1 MRWGGEP
8 YNKTLDWIQAKVAQL
23 PSASSLD
30 DSDFKGARDSPL
42 KSSQLQAQA
51 QTQTQTETQTQVDAA
66 TAKFMWESTATPA
79 LKLDDSAAWSDAPP
93 AAPGMQL
100 WKQRVRQGQHG
111 YRDDSLGD
119 ADFFLALLIGVPG
132 PRPALLAFTEVRKFT
147 DMDWGAKGIGMRASY
162 DGGRTFT
169 TSVEIV
175 TDPPQ
180 GANLTREWTAQPYRG
195 EGWDGLSLGT
205 VTYDNH
211 TGEVLLHYTLCA
223 NPCIQFGCVRPKSCG
238 ADYTSRTMIVSSND
252 SFQSWSAPVEVSA
265 QLASGKK
272 PIHTF
277 FPGSGEGTQTASGR
291 LIVCGYTNDC
301 APARGQKR
309 NCTDPLH
316 CVDNCQSSVLIL
328 SDTHGK
334 TWRGGA
340 RVTDYS
346 ALPTNE
352 CDAVV
357 LRNGSVLVSMRSYGQ
372 SRMQARS
379 DDGGES
385 FVASSIH
392 HVPEL
397 PSPGCQSSLIAD
409 ADGTLFLSHPYNPST
424 RENMTIST
432 SRDDGNSWSVLA
444 NIWPGPSGY
453 GSLAVVPAAFGG
465 PPSVALAYNRG
476 QTGDGCY
483 GSACPYSTV
492 VSFAVVPT
500 SQASVE
506 ANSAPAGIKAL
517 PSPVAEDKSKGE
529 SPLMSVGWWCS
540 SSSWP
545 ADSPGIFDNHE
556 RIVADVAARSCTTAS
571 DCVAANNVSD
581 LLFGPRRCLNGT
593 DTLCPYALA
602 NGTAL
607 PSVSDLV
614 QFGRDRW
621 GSNKF
626 IVAEKLGSAWSA
638 VIADAACY
646 VKEQL
651 NRSGTDRCGE
661 VMKTYSESLCQSVSQ
676 AALTEWILDGEAV
689 YAKEGVLLDEHT
701 GPGTAQA
708 LRYIKSTCAIE
719 HNLALTIGWTL
730 HGDSGMQ
737 TYLFQNYTTFVG
749 SRATS
754 RVVDLADWL
763 LPRTYGDPLRG
774 KYFSF
779 SSSAHPGECSPSR
792 DQALM
797 EWVANAR
804 EQYQIPAS
812 KLLIG
817 IGSKHT
823 SYRCDASPMQVEPCD
838 TVPADCMASDWTP
851 SQGDRAGG
859 SSQEEIY
866 DQVAAGDM
874 TMRYDTWA
882 QQSYFASNQTGKEGL
897 TYVDSNTAQAFDF
910 QLRQLKWRGV
920 RGYFTQCV
928 EDDYT
933 VTSSGVG
940 RHWAQ
945 DTAIHQ
951 RFQQESELFAVSVG
965 AASSAAGGLDISS
978 GDSICRIFGG
988 RIETLE
994 EPVPARCAVPPC
1006 VVKCFGIRPATAASA
1021 WPLTLLPFNGSH
1033 WSQLRASSR
1042 SQKEPPTRDGG
1053 GGTTTSSSAAA
1064 PMLLQVTTK
1073 SMANLDEMQDPAKLA
1088 TEVSYHREVPFTSDA
1103 GRIIAALLGGVVATE
1118 AQVHAAAASGADWPQ
1133 LGLTMNDESPREND
1147 MRGLAPTGA
1156 AGVLRNVLQVFDG
1169 GLRALGAVN
1178 VYTNISAAAV
1188 ERVNS
1193 DPTSPFHVR
1202 LSHTT

>member
-1 MRWGGEP
+1 MISP
-8 YNKTLDWIQAKVAQL
+8 C
-23 PSASSLD
+23 SLVTM
-30 DSDFKGARDSPL
+30 A
-42 KSSQLQAQA
+42 
-51 QTQTQTETQTQVDAA
+51 AA
-66 TAKFMWESTATPA
+66 TAAMVDGGAAPRAVPA
-79 LKLDDSAAWSDAPP
+79 AQPAKLDDSTAWSDAPP

-100 WKQRVRQGQHG
+100 WKQRVRQGHHG
-111 YRDDSLGD
+111 YRADSLGD

-132 PRPALLAFTEVRKFT
+132 PRPALLAFTEIRKFT
-147 DMDWGAKGIGMRASY
+147 DADWGAKGIGMRASY

-180 GANLTREWTAQPYRG
+180 AANLTREWTDQPYHG

-211 TGEVLLHYTLCA
+211 TGEVLVHYTLCA
-223 NPCIQFGCVRPKSCG
+223 NPCTEFGCVRPKSCG
-238 ADYTSRTMIVSSND
+238 PDYTSRTMIVSSND

-277 FPGSGEGTQTASGR
+277 FPGSGEGTQMASGR

-301 APARGQKR
+301 ASARGQKR
-309 NCTDPLH
+309 NCTDPHH

-334 TWRGGA
+334 TWRTGA

-346 ALPTNE
+346 ASPTNE

-357 LRNGSVLVSMRSYGQ
+357 LRNGSVLVSMRSYGT

-409 ADGTLFLSHPYNPST
+409 GEGTLFLSHPYNPST

-444 NIWPGPSGY
+444 NVWPGPSGY
-453 GSLAVVPAAFGG
+453 SSLAVVPAVFGG

-476 QTGDGCY
+476 RPNDGCF

-500 SQASVE
+500 SQVSANRE
-506 ANSAPAGIKAL
+506 NSAARGIKAL
-517 PSPVAEDKSKGE
+517 PMQIPSPAEDRSKGE
-529 SPLMSVGWWCS
+529 PPLMSVGWWCS

-545 ADSPGIFDNHE
+545 TDSPGIFDNHE
-556 RIVADVAARSCTTAS
+556 RIVTDVAARSCTSAS
-571 DCVAANNVSD
+571 DCVAANNASD

-593 DTLCPYALA
+593 DTLCPYARV
-602 NGTAL
+602 NNTAFS
-607 PSVSDLV
+607 SVTDLV

-638 VIADAACY
+638 MIADAACY
-646 VKEQL
+646 AKEQL
-651 NRSGTDRCGE
+651 NRSGTAGRCGE
-661 VMKTYSESLCQSVSQ
+661 VMKSYSESLCQALSQ
-676 AALTEWILDGEAV
+676 AALTEWILDGENV
-689 YAKEGVLLDEHT
+689 YAKEGVLLDEHI

-719 HNLALTIGWTL
+719 HNLAVTIGWTL

-763 LPRTYGDPLRG
+763 LPRTWGDPLRG

-779 SSSAHPGECSPSR
+779 SASAHPGECSPSR

-797 EWVANAR
+797 EWVADAR

-817 IGSKHT
+817 VGSTHT
-823 SYRCDASPMQVEPCD
+823 SYRCGASPMKIEPCD
-838 TVPADCMASDWTP
+838 TVPADCVYSDWAP
-851 SQGDRAGG
+851 SRGDRAPG
-859 SSQEEIY
+859 SQQEEIY
-866 DQVAAGDM
+866 DQVAAGKM
-874 TMRYDTWA
+874 KVRHGLWA
-882 QQSYFASNQTGKEGL
+882 QQSYFVSNQTGDEGL

-933 VTSSGVG
+933 ITSSGVG

-945 DTAIHQ
+945 DSEIHR
-951 RFQQESELFAVSVG
+951 RFQQESELFAMSVG

-978 GDSICRIFGG
+978 GDSICRMFGG

-994 EPVPARCAVPPC
+994 EPVVPAQCAVPPC
-1006 VVKCFGIRPATAASA
+1006 VVNCFGIRPATAVSA
-1021 WPLTLLPFNGSH
+1021 WPLTLLPVNELHS
-1033 WSQLRASSR
+1033 SQLGASSSSR
-1042 SQKEPPTRDGG
+1042 KEPPTLDDGG
-1053 GGTTTSSSAAA
+1053 GASTPT
-1064 PMLLQVTTK
+1064 LLQITTK
-1073 SMANLDEMQDPAKLA
+1073 SMTNLDETLDPAKLA
-1088 TEVSYHREVPFTSDA
+1088 TDVSYRREVPFTSDA

-1118 AQVHAAAASGADWPQ
+1118 AQVHAAAASGVDWPQ

-1147 MRGLAPTGA
+1147 MRGVAPAGA
-1156 AGVLRNVLQVFDG
+1156 RGVLRNVLQVFDG

-1188 ERVNS
+1188 ERINS
-1193 DPTSPFHVR
+1193 DPTNPFLIR
-1202 LSHTT
+1202 LSHCTYQ